1 MPYTQLIEA
10 LQDTQRTPTHMAN
23 PRTVIK
29 ELIKYTEGFYGM
41 DEKEAIKEIR
51 RTAQELVK
59 KG

>member
-1 MPYTQLIEA
+1 
-10 LQDTQRTPTHMAN
+10 MAN

>member
-1 MPYTQLIEA
+1 MTYTQLIEA

-29 ELIKYTEGFYGM
+29 ELVKYTEGFYGM